1 MLYLSNGPLQAGVPE
16 KWQPELDGNTY
27 VQNDGGTFV
36 IWPGEDANPI
46 SYLYYYDDS
55 RDTVTDV
62 IQNILGDESGTAL
75 KS

>member
-1 MLYLSNGPLQAGVPE
+1 MYKRQ
-16 KWQPELDGNTY
+16 

-62 IQNILGDESGTAL
+62 IQNILGDENGSAL